1 MVSYCPS
8 YELITHVARMK
19 LHEVV
24 LLFACGALVGAA
36 FHDAVVKAP

>member
-8 YELITHVARMK
+8 YELK
-19 LHEVV
+19 LHEVVV